1 MEQKSFNIAIDGPA
15 GAGKS
20 TIARLAAKRLGFVY
34 VDTGAM
40 YRAIALYFLRKG
52 IRPED
57 VQTIASLVQGAEITI
72 RYVDGTQQVMLNGE
86 DVSGQIRTEEVG
98 NMASSISAIPA
109 VRAHLL
115 ELQRNLA
122 ASANVIMDG
131 RDIGTCILPDADV
144 KIFLTAST
152 SVRALRRYR
161 ELQEKGMMCNLEE
174 IEQDI
179 IERDARDMN
188 RETAPL
194 KQAEDAMLLDSSDMT
209 LEQVVQA
216 ILEAAFSR
224 GLAPGSQKA
233 SDHADSE
240 AGQTKEEV

>member
-1 MEQKSFNIAIDGPA
+1 MEQKLFNIAIDGPA

-72 RYVDGTQQVMLNGE
+72 RYVDGTQQVILNGE

-98 NMASSISAIPA
+98 NMASATSAIPA

-152 SVRALRRYR
+152 SVRAMRRYR